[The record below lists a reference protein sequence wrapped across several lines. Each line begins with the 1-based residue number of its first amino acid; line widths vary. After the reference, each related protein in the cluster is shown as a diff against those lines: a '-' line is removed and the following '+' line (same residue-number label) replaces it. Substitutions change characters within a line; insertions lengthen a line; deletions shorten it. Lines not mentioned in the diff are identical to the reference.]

1 MPLGPRGGTILMV
14 PGYNE
19 PPEHF
24 DLLRRGT
31 PLIPGLDAYG
41 IESITFAEFD
51 DTLSERV
58 DRFARYITQL
68 KDNGHPFPIILLG
81 YSLGGLVVR
90 GFLRRYPHR
99 AGEVSH
105 AIMIA
110 TPNWGVQTYML
121 PQIDAMLRTPDKA
134 FGDMDVYSQFI
145 AWLNGTGGHWRRAAH
160 GWWDWTL
167 DKEPWIGPPGTR
179 MLSIAGL
186 IPSRGGDNDGLV
198 WGDSATLGSRI
209 PAHFIVG
216 PHANHM
222 NVIGHF
228 DPFIMLSKGFL
239 ANNRVWPLTLRAVTR
254 FLGAQLPRP
263 VEASQN
269 V

>member
-1 MPLGPRGGTILMV
+1 MIPQTILMV

-31 PLIPGLDAYG
+31 PLVPGLDAYG

-51 DTLSERV
+51 DTLSERI
-58 DRFARYITQL
+58 DRFARYVTQL
-68 KDNGHPFPIILLG
+68 KESGRPFPIVLLG

-105 AIMIA
+105 TIMIA

-121 PQIDAMLRTPDKA
+121 PQIHIMLRTPDKA
-134 FGDMDVYSQFI
+134 FGDMDIYSEFM
-145 AWLNGTGGHWRRAAH
+145 AWLNGTSGHWELTPR
-160 GWWDWTL
+160 GWHDWVL
-167 DKEPWIGPPGTR
+167 DTEPWVGPPGAK

-186 IPSRGGDNDGLV
+186 VPSRGGDNDGLV
-198 WGDSATLGSRI
+198 WADSATLGSRI

-222 NVIGHF
+222 NIIGHF

-239 ANNRVWPLTLRAVTR
+239 ANDRVWPLTLRAVTR
-254 FLGAQLPRP
+254 FLGAQPVGR
-263 VEASQN
+263 VEASKQ

>member
-1 MPLGPRGGTILMV
+1 MVMV

-31 PLIPGLDAYG
+31 LEVPGLNAYG
-41 IESITFAEFD
+41 IESLTFAEFD

-58 DRFARYITQL
+58 DRFAAYLTELRRDGVQ
-68 KDNGHPFPIILLG
+68 FPIVLLG

-99 AGEVSH
+99 ASEVSH
-105 AIMIA
+105 TIMIA

-121 PQIDAMLRTPDKA
+121 PQFYAMLRLPDKA
-134 FGDMDVYSQFI
+134 FGDMDIYSKFI
-145 AWLNGTGGHWRRAAH
+145 HWLNDTSGHWELTRR
-160 GWWDWTL
+160 GWYDWVL
-167 DKEPWIGPPGTR
+167 DREPWVGPPGAK

-186 IPSRGGDNDGLV
+186 IPSRGYDNDGLV
-198 WGDSATLGSRI
+198 WADSATLGSRI
-209 PAHFIVG
+209 PAHFIAG

-222 NVIGHF
+222 NIIGHF
-228 DPFIMLSKGFL
+228 DPLIMLSKGFL
-239 ANNRVWPLTLRAVTR
+239 ANDRVWPLTLRAVTR
-254 FLGAQLPRP
+254 FLGAQPAAR
-263 VEASQN
+263 VESSGAS
-269 V
+269 